1 MDKKPTH
8 TTVHDCRVVDLPKI
22 HNLSGNITPLNSG
35 IDLPFEIQR
44 IYYLYDVPGGESRG
58 GHGHQALE
66 QYLIAASGSFDVVLY
81 DGKERRQVSLN
92 RPYQALHI
100 VPGIWR
106 ELENFSSG
114 SICLVLASHKY
125 NAADYIRD
133 MDEFKKFKDTGLTA
147 EPERS

>member
-1 MDKKPTH
+1 MRNAIASS
-8 TTVHDCRVVDLPKI
+8 VHNCHVVELPKI
-22 HNLSGNITPLNSG
+22 HNPAGNITPLNG
-35 IDLPFEIQR
+35 GKDLPFEINR

-58 GHGHQALE
+58 GHGHKELE
-66 QYLIAASGSFDVVLY
+66 QYLVAASGSFDVVLF
-81 DGKERRQVSLN
+81 DGSEQKRVNLN

-125 NAADYIRD
+125 DEADYIRD
-133 MDEFKKFKDTGLTA
+133 YEAFKEFKRG
-147 EPERS
+147 